1 MTPRIVIT
9 SGEPAGV
16 GPDIILA
23 AAQRPCPASLV
34 AIGNSTVFEER
45 AQKLNLNIDLIPYS
59 SHLQPHRH
67 QPGEL
72 LFIDI
77 PLNTP
82 CTAGQLCPDNGGH
95 VLAQLTLGA
104 ELCQSGEGD
113 ALVTAPVHK
122 AVINDFGVP
131 FSGHTEFF
139 AEHFSTGDV
148 VMMLVTEGL
157 RVALATTHLP
167 LRDVADAIDADKLAR
182 QLRVVV
188 TALKEQFSI
197 PTPRITVLGLNPHAG
212 EAGKLG
218 SEEIEIISPVISL
231 LRSEG
236 LSIVGPVSAD
246 TAFGAAT
253 RSGTDA
259 FLAMY
264 HDQGLPVLKAEG
276 FGQAVNVS
284 LGLPIIRT
292 SVDHGTALDIAGSGK
307 ATSSSLEAAI
317 QLACDLSLG
326 RQ

>member
-1 MTPRIVIT
+1 MAPRIIIT

-16 GPDIILA
+16 GPDIVLA
-23 AAQRPCPASLV
+23 AAQRAFPASLV
-34 AIGNSTVFEER
+34 AIGNETVFQER
-45 AQKLNLNIDLIPYS
+45 AKNLNLNIKLTPYS
-59 SHLQPHRH
+59 SHLPPEPHR
-67 QPGEL
+67 PGEL
-72 LFIDI
+72 SFIDV
-77 PLNTP
+77 PLVAP
-82 CTAGQLCPDNGGH
+82 CTAGQLCTDNGGH

-104 ELCQSGEGD
+104 ELCRLGEGD

-139 AEHFSTGDV
+139 AEHFSAHDV
-148 VMMLVTEGL
+148 VMMLVADGL

-167 LRDVADAIDADKLAR
+167 LRDVADAITADKLAR
-182 QLRVVV
+182 QLRIVAN
-188 TALKEQFSI
+188 ALKEQFSI

-246 TAFGAAT
+246 TAFGTAT

-276 FGQAVNVS
+276 FGRAVNVS

-292 SVDHGTALDIAGSGK
+292 SVDHGTALDIASSGR
-307 ATSSSLEAAI
+307 AASSSLESAI
-317 QLACDLSLG
+317 QLACDLSLD